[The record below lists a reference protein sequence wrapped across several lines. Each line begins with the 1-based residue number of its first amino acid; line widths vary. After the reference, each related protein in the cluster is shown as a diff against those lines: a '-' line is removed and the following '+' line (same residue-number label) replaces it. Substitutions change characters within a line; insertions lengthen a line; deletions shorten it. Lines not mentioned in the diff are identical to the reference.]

1 MCTIERMLKSTLSNY
16 FFYDCLT
23 IMLHDSNIVFIFVGG
38 NKKKWSFVT
47 NYLTHHFA
55 KSIAMIFNNNIK
67 ILRQRRQRTQDVI
80 ANELNVSRSTVNSY
94 ENGSIKNPTLDAL
107 MMFSK
112 YFKVSIDTMVKIDM
126 SKLSDFQLAELEKGN
141 DVFVTGSRLRV
152 LATTVDS
159 HNRENIEVVPLKAKA
174 GYKNGFADPE
184 FIKKLPTFQLPI
196 LFSDRKYRMFQISGD
211 SMLPIPDKSY
221 VIAEYLENWYDI
233 KNDEAYVLLTQEE
246 GIVFKLVE
254 NNLRK
259 KKSLMLKSL
268 NTLFKPYELNVSEVK
283 EVWKFCNYLS
293 TEIPE
298 SNFAKEDLIDKL
310 SKLEM
315 EVQSIRQVIQN

>member
-1 MCTIERMLKSTLSNY
+1 
-16 FFYDCLT
+16 
-23 IMLHDSNIVFIFVGG
+23 
-38 NKKKWSFVT
+38 
-47 NYLTHHFA
+47 
-55 KSIAMIFNNNIK
+55 MIFNNNIK
-67 ILRQRRQRTQDVI
+67 LLRQRRNRTQDVV
-80 ANELNVSRSTVNSY
+80 ANELSVSRSTVNSY

-112 YFKVSIDTMVKIDM
+112 YYKVSIDTLVKIDM
-126 SKLSDFQLAELEKGN
+126 AKLSDFQLSELERGH

-152 LATTVDS
+152 IATTVDS
-159 HNRENIEVVPLKAKA
+159 QNRENIEVVPLKAKA

-196 LFSDRKYRMFQISGD
+196 LFNDRKYRMFQISGD

-233 KNDEAYVLLTQEE
+233 KDNEAYVLLTQEE
-246 GIVFKLVE
+246 GIVFKIVH

-259 KKSLMLKSL
+259 KKSLTLRSL
-268 NTLFKPYELNVSEVK
+268 NTTYQPYDLNVSEVR

-298 SNFAKEDLIDKL
+298 SNFTKNELIDKL
-310 SKLEM
+310 SKLEL
-315 EVQSIRQVIQN
+315 EVQSIKQVVQN

>member
-1 MCTIERMLKSTLSNY
+1 M
-16 FFYDCLT
+16 
-23 IMLHDSNIVFIFVGG
+23 V
-38 NKKKWSFVT
+38 
-47 NYLTHHFA
+47 
-55 KSIAMIFNNNIK
+55 FNNNIK
-67 ILRQRRQRTQDVI
+67 ILRQRKNRTQDII
-80 ANELNVSRSTVNSY
+80 AGELNVSRSTVNSY

-112 YFKVSIDTMVKIDM
+112 YYKVSIDTLVKVDL
-126 SKLSDFQLAELEKGN
+126 SKLSEFQLSELERGN

-184 FIKKLPTFQLPI
+184 FIAKLPTFQLPI
-196 LFSDRKYRMFQISGD
+196 LFNDRKYRMFQISGD

-233 KNDEAYVLLTQEE
+233 KDGEAYVLLTQEE
-246 GIVFKLVE
+246 GIVFKMVE
-254 NNLRK
+254 NNLK
-259 KKSLMLKSL
+259 KKRSLTLKSL
-268 NTLFKPYELNVSEVK
+268 NTIYNPYDLNVTDIK
-283 EVWKFCNYLS
+283 EVWKFCNYMS

-298 SNFAKEDLIDKL
+298 SNFAKDELIDKL
-310 SKLEM
+310 SKLET
-315 EVQSIRQVIQN
+315 EVQSIRSIISN

>member
-1 MCTIERMLKSTLSNY
+1 
-16 FFYDCLT
+16 
-23 IMLHDSNIVFIFVGG
+23 
-38 NKKKWSFVT
+38 
-47 NYLTHHFA
+47 
-55 KSIAMIFNNNIK
+55 MIFNSNIK
-67 ILRQRRQRTQDVI
+67 LLRQRRNRTQDVI
-80 ANELNVSRSTVNSY
+80 ANELSVSRSTVNSY

-112 YFKVSIDTMVKIDM
+112 YFKVSIDTLVKIDM
-126 SKLSDFQLAELEKGN
+126 ATLSDFQLSELEKGH

-184 FIKKLPTFQLPI
+184 YIKKLPTFQLPI
-196 LFSDRKYRMFQISGD
+196 LYNDRKYRMFQISGD

-233 KNDEAYVLLTQEE
+233 KDNEAYVLLTQEE
-246 GIVFKLVE
+246 GIVFKIVE
-254 NNLRK
+254 NHLRK
-259 KKSLMLKSL
+259 KKSLTLRSL
-268 NTLFKPYELNVSEVK
+268 NTTYNPYDLNVSDLR

-298 SNFAKEDLIDKL
+298 SNFTKNELIDKL
-310 SKLEM
+310 SKLEL
-315 EVQSIRQVIQN
+315 EVKSIRKVVQA